1 MLRVIVVTE
10 LWCKEHLANAF
21 DCDLAQDTVLHHDII
36 AGQDVKELR
45 HLILADPMNDQPIDN
60 TLDCN
65 YFFTPVLTVLIK
77 LLIDEYL
84 LKNLAVIEEDIFI
97 KNAN

>member
-1 MLRVIVVTE
+1 MWVIFIAQFLCE
-10 LWCKEHLANAF
+10 EHLANAF

-60 TLDCN
+60 TLDGN
-65 YFFTPVLTVLIK
+65 YFFTPVLTVLIE

-84 LKNLAVIEEDIFI
+84 LENLAVIEEDVFI
-97 KNAN
+97 ENAN